1 MEWLDV
7 LEMILSYLMPIV
19 LTAIC
24 SFLIALIKKK
34 ITQVSQNTKNSQI
47 SLYLALVESTIVDCI
62 KATNQT
68 YVDELKEKNLFDKTA
83 QRLALQKT
91 TDAVLAILSDEVKNN
106 LSLYTDDLALFIQE
120 KIEAS
125 IKLAKK

>member
-1 MEWLDV
+1 MEWLEF
-7 LEMILSYLMPIV
+7 LETILSYLMPIV
-19 LTAIC
+19 LTAVC

-34 ITQVSQNTKNSQI
+34 IAQVSQNTENSQI
-47 SLYLALVESTIVDCI
+47 SLYLALVESTVVDCI
-62 KATNQT
+62 KATNQV

-83 QRLALQKT
+83 QQLALQKT

-120 KIEAS
+120 KIEAN

>member
-1 MEWLDV
+1 MKWLEF
-7 LEMILSYLMPIV
+7 LEMALSYLMPVV

-24 SFLIALIKKK
+24 GFLIALIKKK
-34 ITQVSQNTKNSQI
+34 IAQISQNTKNSQI
-47 SLYLALVESTIVDCI
+47 AQYLALIESTIVDCI

-83 QRLALQKT
+83 QKLALQKT
-91 TDAVLAILSDEVKNN
+91 TDAVLAILSDKVKNN
-106 LSLYTDDLALFIQE
+106 LSLYVDDLSLFIQE

-125 IKLAKK
+125 IKSNKE